1 MPRTSGRR
9 PRLSAVD
16 GQTAIEVDE
25 AATAPAAKRAKPKRP
40 PKPIAEVLPVAQV
53 RIDTPVPHLDR
64 VFDYLVPAALDEA
77 CAVGVR
83 VRVRF
88 AGRLVGGIVVGRA
101 HTSDTD
107 KQLRPVDRV
116 VSPEPVLTPAT
127 LRLVDAV
134 AEHYAGTFSD
144 VVRLAVP
151 PRHARAEAAVPSVL
165 ERPLRAE
172 LRDVDASAWSEVE
185 HGATFFA
192 RAAGGA
198 LGHARAVWSAPP
210 GRHWSQPIAELARA
224 VLASDSDAG
233 VLIVAP
239 DAADVAMLA
248 RALDDTGD
256 ERATLSA
263 DMGPERRYREFLR
276 VLRGHARIVIGTRTA
291 VFAPVRDLR
300 LVIVWNDAE
309 DTLWEPHA
317 PYWNA
322 RDVAAI
328 RSHLEGCALLI
339 ASPAR
344 SVEAQA
350 LVERGWATSLEPT
363 RAVIRERGPVVRA
376 VEPGD
381 IARDEAAATARLP
394 RIAWMVAKDAVRTG
408 PVLVQVGRRGYLSG
422 LACQR
427 CRERAVCTACGGPL
441 VIAGRGSVPSCQWC
455 GTPAPGWRCPACG
468 DTRLRAVAVGAERTA
483 EEFGRAFPEVPVIW
497 SSADQMRRTV
507 PDKPALVVATPGAE
521 PVAARGYAAGV
532 ILDAAAAL
540 ARPGLRARED
550 VVARWFAALALMRP
564 RAQVAFAADNALP
577 AVQALVRWDAA
588 WLAQRELTERT
599 EAGLPPATRMAVLC
613 TPGEHADAELLAAA
627 DSLRVPHRRLGPSDG
642 RLVLLVE
649 REHGADLARE
659 LRAMTVIRS
668 TRGLP
673 VVTVALDP
681 RDL

>member
-1 MPRTSGRR
+1 M
-9 PRLSAVD
+9 
-16 GQTAIEVDE
+16 
-25 AATAPAAKRAKPKRP
+25 
-40 PKPIAEVLPVAQV
+40 AQV
-53 RIDTPVPHLDR
+53 RIDSPVPHLDR

-88 AGRLVGGIVVGRA
+88 AGRLISGLVVGRTQHA
-101 HTSDTD
+101 DTD
-107 KQLRPVDRV
+107 KSLRPIDRV
-116 VSPEPVLTPAT
+116 VSVEPVLTPQT
-127 LRLVDAV
+127 LELVEAV

-151 PRHARAEAAVPSVL
+151 PRHARAEAAVPAVL
-165 ERPLRAE
+165 ERPLRAD
-172 LRDVDASAWSEVE
+172 LRDLDPSAWSEVE
-185 HGATFFA
+185 HGAAFFA
-192 RAAGGA
+192 RAVDGT

-210 GRHWSQPIAELARA
+210 GRHWSQPLAELARA

-239 DAADVAMLA
+239 DAADVAMLT
-248 RALDDTGD
+248 RALDDAGD

-300 LVIVWNDAE
+300 LIVVWNDAE

-328 RSHLEGCALLI
+328 RSHLQGCALLI

-350 LVERGWATSLEPT
+350 LVDRGWAASLEPT
-363 RAVIRERGPVVRA
+363 RAVIRERGPLVRA

-408 PVLVQVGRRGYLSG
+408 PVLVQVGRRGYLAG
-422 LACQR
+422 LACQG
-427 CRERAVCTACGGPL
+427 CRARAACLACGGPL
-441 VIAGRGSVPSCQWC
+441 AIPARGRIAACQWC
-455 GTPAPGWRCPACG
+455 GTPAPGWRCPTCG
-468 DTRLRAVAVGAERTA
+468 DARLRAVAVGAERTA
-483 EEFGRAFPEVPVIW
+483 EEFGRAFPDVTVIW
-497 SSADQMRRTV
+497 SSADQMRRSV

-521 PVAARGYAAGV
+521 PVAVRGYAAGV
-532 ILDAAAAL
+532 ILDAHAGL

-550 VVARWFAALALMRP
+550 LVARWFAALALMRP
-564 RAQVAFAADNALP
+564 RAQVAVAADNALP

-588 WLAQRELTERT
+588 WLAHRELAERA
-599 EAGLPPATRMAVLC
+599 EAGLPPATRMATLRAS
-613 TPGEHADAELLAAA
+613 GDHADAELLSAA
-627 DSLRVPHRRLGPSDG
+627 DTLRVPHRRLGPAEG
-642 RLVLLVE
+642 RLVVLVQ
-649 REHGADLARE
+649 REHGTDLARE
-659 LRAMTVIRS
+659 LRAMTLTRS

-673 VVTVALDP
+673 VVTVTVDP